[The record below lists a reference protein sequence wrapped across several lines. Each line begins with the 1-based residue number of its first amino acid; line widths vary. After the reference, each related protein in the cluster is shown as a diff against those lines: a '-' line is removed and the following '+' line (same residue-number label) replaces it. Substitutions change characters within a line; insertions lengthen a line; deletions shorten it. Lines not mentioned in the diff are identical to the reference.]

1 VQCRFLFPVKI
12 IASAGFEP
20 TTLGSSGKH
29 TDLYTTEAIK
39 ISVRFTSLVI
49 TDNSMEKIPLFSAN
63 QEISIATCNT
73 GENFLE
79 IFEFAD
85 VETSS
90 AENCSVAQKY
100 PTTQPQQCLLWVE
113 EILHSTAV
121 IKISPQESILGQL
134 NPVCTF
140 TTNLSK
146 IQFSIIFHIY
156 LGFL

>member
-1 VQCRFLFPVKI
+1 VQCRFLLPVKI

-39 ISVRFTSLVI
+39 ISVSFTSLVI
-49 TDNSMEKIPLFSAN
+49 TDYSMEKIPLLSAN
-63 QEISIATCNT
+63 QEISIPTCNT
-73 GENFLE
+73 GEKLLE

-100 PTTQPQQCLLWVE
+100 
-113 EILHSTAV
+113 STNSTPV
-121 IKISPQESILGQL
+121 MSSLGRRNSPQHCCYQNLPTGTYPGPAESSLHIH
-134 NPVCTF
+134 N
-140 TTNLSK
+140 
-146 IQFSIIFHIY
+146 QFV
-156 LGFL
+156 